1 MIDRHRIARRALGA
15 LVLAAATSGA
25 PAGPRS
31 AETTLED
38 ALARADSVVGAAY
51 AAMGPAEARGAI
63 ASVTARAR
71 AHGPS
76 GTYEMVVR
84 AAAGGRVHMEQRPEQ
99 GNAFIGVL
107 NGPHAWTRGTHGLER
122 LERDVAA
129 MVRSHAFQ
137 WTALHVR
144 DFFSELSLEGEA
156 SFAGRRCYRLRG
168 LDDLEMP
175 CAIYFDTETHLLAG
189 FEIADAIEEGTV
201 VVRFAQWRRVG
212 GVLLP
217 SEVLA
222 TDADG
227 DFVLDFHAITLNDV
241 DDALFEVPEA
251 LRR

>member
-15 LVLAAATSGA
+15 LALAAAWA
-25 PAGPRS
+25 PAGPS

-38 ALARADSVVGAAY
+38 ARARADSVVAAAC
-51 AAMGPAEARGAI
+51 AAMGPAAAREAI

-71 AHGPS
+71 AQGP
-76 GTYEMVVR
+76 GGAYEMVMR
-84 AAAGGRVHMEQRPEQ
+84 AAAGGRVQMEHHPEQ
-99 GNAFIGVL
+99 GSAFVGVR
-107 NGPHAWTRGTHGLER
+107 NGPHAWTRAAHGLER

-129 MVRSHAFQ
+129 MVHSHAFQ
-137 WTALHVR
+137 WTALHVE
-144 DFFSELSLEGEA
+144 DFFSGLALEGEA
-156 SFAGRRCYRLRG
+156 SFVGRRCHRLRG
-168 LDDLEMP
+168 VDELEMP
-175 CAIYFDTETHLLAG
+175 CALYFDAETHLLAG
-189 FEIADAIEEGTV
+189 YEIANPIEEGTV
-201 VVRFAQWRRVG
+201 VVRFEQWRRVG